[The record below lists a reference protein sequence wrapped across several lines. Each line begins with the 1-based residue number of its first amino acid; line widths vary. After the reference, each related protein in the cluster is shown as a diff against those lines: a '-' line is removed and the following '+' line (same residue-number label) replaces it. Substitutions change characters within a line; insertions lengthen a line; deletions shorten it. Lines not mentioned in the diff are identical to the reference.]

1 MNETISK
8 EASAPK
14 KKDRL
19 FTFIRITVSLLLLL
33 WIIFR
38 NYKNFQDI
46 YYIIINASLIY
57 LALAVLMHAGHLYM
71 NALRWNVL
79 LRASDERVSL
89 AFLYQSV
96 YIGHFYN
103 NLLPSNIGGDFYKI
117 YDVHKNRDVPLSK
130 AVSTV
135 IMERFFSVIAIITY
149 FAVTSFSLYSIL
161 KNSIIMIAV
170 FLALAVLL
178 FIVILRPK
186 LFRIDRFFKRFKR
199 LQKLEKGIENFNSAV
214 NLFRGKWIHLFLGL
228 LFTFLAQGFYIVIYY
243 FLSLSMGLEVSFMT
257 FAFIVPV
264 VFVLTGIPI
273 SIGGLGIREN
283 TIVFLLT
290 RFGMANEQAVA
301 FSLLVMFLTLFTA
314 GLGGIIYLFKNI
326 FYKSKGFI

>member
-1 MNETISK
+1 MNETVPK
-8 EASAPK
+8 EAPVPR

-19 FTFIRITVSLLLLL
+19 FTFIRITVSLVLLL
-33 WIIFR
+33 WIILK
-38 NYKNFQDI
+38 NYRNFQDI
-46 YYIIINASLIY
+46 YHIITSASIIFI
-57 LALAVLMHAGHLYM
+57 ALAVLMHAGHLYM
-71 NALRWNVL
+71 NALRWNSM

-96 YIGHFYN
+96 YVGHFYN
-103 NLLPSNIGGDFYKI
+103 NLLPSNIGGDIYRV

-130 AVSTV
+130 TVSTV

-149 FAVTSFSLYSIL
+149 FTITSFSLYSIL

-170 FLALAVLL
+170 ILAAAVLL

-186 LFRIDRFFKRFKR
+186 LFRIDRLFKRFKR
-199 LQKLEKGIENFNSAV
+199 LKKLEKGIENFNNAV
-214 NLFRGKWIHLFLGL
+214 NLFRGKWLYLFLGL
-228 LFTFLAQGFYIVIYY
+228 LFTFIAQCFYIVIYY
-243 FLSLSMGLEVSFMT
+243 FLSLSLGMEVSLMT

-273 SIGGLGIREN
+273 SIGGLGVREN
-283 TIVFLLT
+283 IIVFLMT
-290 RFGMANEQAVA
+290 RFGVSNDQAVA

-314 GLGGIIYLFKNI
+314 GIGGIIYLFKNI